1 MTNYQVLDWMTPNP
15 VTITPKTTLPEAH
28 RLMKERKIRRLP
40 VLEDGRLVGVVTLGD
55 IREAEPSAA
64 TSLSVWELNYLL
76 DTLTIDKIM
85 RRNVLTVSPRTSIRD
100 AAAMMLAH
108 KVSGLPVVDH
118 DRLVGVITESDIF
131 RMLVRE
137 MLPETAKS

>member
-1 MTNYQVLDWMTPNP
+1 MGGKGWIARADSAIRMDVDITNLPLTGLD
-15 VTITPKTTLPEAH
+15 A
-28 RLMKERKIRRLP
+28 
-40 VLEDGRLVGVVTLGD
+40 LEDGRLVGVVTLGD

-85 RRNVLTVSPRTSIRD
+85 RRNVLTVSPHTSIRD

-108 KVSGLPVVDH
+108 KVSGLPVLEH

-137 MLPETAKS
+137 MLPEPTKP

>member
-85 RRNVLTVSPRTSIRD
+85 RRNVLSVSPHTSIRD

-108 KVSGLPVVDH
+108 KISGLPVLDH
-118 DRLVGVITESDIF
+118 DRLVGVITEWDIF

-137 MLPETAKS
+137 MLPEPTKP

>member
-40 VLEDGRLVGVVTLGD
+40 VLEDGRLVGIVTLGD

-108 KVSGLPVVDH
+108 KVSGLPVVER

-137 MLPETAKS
+137 MLPEPARA

>member
-85 RRNVLTVSPRTSIRD
+85 RRNVLSVSSHTSIRD
-100 AAAMMLAH
+100 AAAMMFAH
-108 KVSGLPVVDH
+108 KISGLPVLDH

-137 MLPETAKS
+137 MLPEPTKP

>member
-40 VLEDGRLVGVVTLGD
+40 VLEDGKLVGMVTLGD

-108 KVSGLPVVDH
+108 KISGLPVVEH
-118 DRLVGVITESDIF
+118 DRLIGVITESDIF

-137 MLPETAKS
+137 MLPEPAKV